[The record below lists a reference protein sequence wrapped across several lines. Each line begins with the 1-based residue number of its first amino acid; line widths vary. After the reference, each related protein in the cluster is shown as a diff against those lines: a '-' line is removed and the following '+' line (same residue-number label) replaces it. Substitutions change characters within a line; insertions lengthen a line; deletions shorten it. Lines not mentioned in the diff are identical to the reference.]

1 MNKNKKKILNKLKVK
16 YKMMTKLTIQCN
28 EINEINKINEINI
41 KLNALMTPRLH
52 NLFFMNVVKFFY
64 PKFSIF

>member
-52 NLFFMNVVKFFY
+52 NLF
-64 PKFSIF
+64 S